1 MKFLGAKLRFALF
14 NPTFWIFF
22 FLYRIATS
30 YNVDELPV
38 SIITRPASTD
48 RSDVQMGQEVSMN
61 LNLKSE

>member
-1 MKFLGAKLRFALF
+1 MD
-14 NPTFWIFF
+14 FWIFF

-48 RSDVQMGQEVSMN
+48 RASDGQMGQEVSIN
-61 LNLKSE
+61 LNLSLKSE

>member
-1 MKFLGAKLRFALF
+1 MD
-14 NPTFWIFF
+14 FWIFF

-48 RSDVQMGQEVSMN
+48 SLEVQMGQEVS
-61 LNLKSE
+61 LNLTLESE

>member
-1 MKFLGAKLRFALF
+1 MD
-14 NPTFWIFF
+14 FWIVF

-38 SIITRPASTD
+38 SIITRPAATD

-61 LNLKSE
+61 LNLSLKSE

>member
-1 MKFLGAKLRFALF
+1 MD
-14 NPTFWIFF
+14 FWIFF

-61 LNLKSE
+61 LNLSLKSE